1 MGAHLRTSEV
11 IKAVREA
18 IIEHASNAQEIFQ
31 KAMDFLTGEITC
43 EGIFG
48 ADVCSK
54 LQKAAQMLGEKTSDI
69 NDAIRA
75 AVKKHVTKVSDV
87 LKFVQEYLVD
97 KAKNFKCEN
106 VLNADLC
113 AKIMKI
119 GGHFKDGI
127 DTINKGIKEAIVH
140 GATGVQE
147 IYNVAVA
154 WLRDHVKASKCEDL
168 ISADVCQKIRDFANK
183 VHVSA
188 KDVLQAVKEAIAEG
202 AWDPVDLYKKAIE
215 YIKSK
220 ISCEAVMGKA
230 TCDKIRALAD
240 KFSVSL
246 AKVDEVLREAI
257 ASGVTKVTE
266 LYKVVVKYI
275 MDRWTDLI
283 GDEEML
289 ALSESSD
296 ELILPGLREALE
308 KVVDKVLNDL
318 KVKSDDIRAMI
329 KKVIMEGKIRI
340 REIKQKIKDLLAEI
354 GSQDDQMFQMNKQE
368 LIEKLKE
375 ALKKAK
381 GMSKILIE
389 KLMKMSKEQLAK
401 AKALIE
407 MILDKY
413 GMQQDSFI
421 DVLLDSTHE
430 QILKDMEAETTAFSD
445 MIVEDMIN
453 EANLL

>member
-230 TCDKIRALAD
+230 TCDRIRALAD

-329 KKVIMEGKIRI
+329 KKVIMEGKVRI
-340 REIKQKIKDLLAEI
+340 AEIKQKIKDLLAEI
-354 GSQDDQMFQMNKQE
+354 GSTDDEVFQMNKQE
-368 LIEKLKE
+368 
-375 ALKKAK
+375 
-381 GMSKILIE
+381 LIE

-401 AKALIE
+401 AKALIK

-430 QILKDMEAETTAFSD
+430 QILKDMETETTAFSD

-453 EANLL
+453 EADLL

>member
-1 MGAHLRTSEV
+1 MGV
-11 IKAVREA
+11 NKA
-18 IIEHASNAQEIFQ
+18 
-31 KAMDFLTGEITC
+31 
-43 EGIFG
+43 
-48 ADVCSK
+48 
-54 LQKAAQMLGEKTSDI
+54 
-69 NDAIRA
+69 
-75 AVKKHVTKVSDV
+75 
-87 LKFVQEYLVD
+87 
-97 KAKNFKCEN
+97 
-106 VLNADLC
+106 
-113 AKIMKI
+113 
-119 GGHFKDGI
+119 
-127 DTINKGIKEAIVH
+127 IKEAIVH

-147 IYNVAVA
+147 IYNVAIA

-202 AWDPVDLYKKAIE
+202 AWDPTDLYKKAIE

-230 TCDKIRALAD
+230 TCDRIRALAD

-266 LYKVVVKYI
+266 LYKAVVKYI

-329 KKVIMEGKIRI
+329 KKVIMEGKVRI
-340 REIKQKIKDLLAEI
+340 AEIKQKIKDLLAEI
-354 GSQDDQMFQMNKQE
+354 GSTDDEMFQMNKE
-368 LIEKLKE
+368 E
-375 ALKKAK
+375 LKKAK

-401 AKALIE
+401 AKALIK

-430 QILKDMEAETTAFSD
+430 QILKDMETETTAFSD

-453 EANLL
+453 EADLL

>member
-1 MGAHLRTSEV
+1 MGV
-11 IKAVREA
+11 NKA
-18 IIEHASNAQEIFQ
+18 
-31 KAMDFLTGEITC
+31 
-43 EGIFG
+43 
-48 ADVCSK
+48 
-54 LQKAAQMLGEKTSDI
+54 
-69 NDAIRA
+69 
-75 AVKKHVTKVSDV
+75 
-87 LKFVQEYLVD
+87 
-97 KAKNFKCEN
+97 
-106 VLNADLC
+106 
-113 AKIMKI
+113 
-119 GGHFKDGI
+119 
-127 DTINKGIKEAIVH
+127 IKEAIVH

-147 IYNVAVA
+147 IYNVAIA

-329 KKVIMEGKIRI
+329 KKVIMEGKI
-340 REIKQKIKDLLAEI
+340 
-354 GSQDDQMFQMNKQE
+354 
-368 LIEKLKE
+368 
-375 ALKKAK
+375 
-381 GMSKILIE
+381 LIE

-401 AKALIE
+401 AKALIK

-430 QILKDMEAETTAFSD
+430 QILKDMETETTAFSD